1 MMWSYLSGLMIALGC
16 LSLIDRKL
24 KLAFWYDARISLQ
37 TIAAT
42 VGIFVVWD
50 LLGIALGI
58 FYSGGSA
65 YSLPF
70 MILPE
75 FPIEELFFLVLLSYT
90 TLLLYRG
97 LQR

>member
-1 MMWSYLSGLMIALGC
+1 MWSYLAGLIVALGC
-16 LSLIDRKL
+16 LSLIDRRL
-24 KLAFWYDARISLQ
+24 KLAFWHDARISLQ
-37 TIAAT
+37 TIAVT
-42 VGIFVVWD
+42 VGIFVIWD

-58 FYSGGSA
+58 FYSGGSL

-75 FPIEELFFLVLLSYT
+75 FPIEELFFLMLLSYT